1 MNKQFLINLIL
12 FYGIIFVII
21 SCSPTSDV
29 VNPHINVD
37 TIEKAADSM
46 SLLDPCKS
54 GRLVEQCMSVQFTI
68 NKGGTTYYLSG
79 NPKNKEILLT
89 PNKNAPETKWK
100 ITKVGGLYALSLSN
114 SPKYRWLDAVTKEQ
128 RLTLRPF
135 RYGEPG
141 GEKWGG
147 TRWMITKQKDNSYKL
162 NGAGGFY
169 PDSYIFIDENNKVK
183 LARGESKGQKFTSIP
198 DFETLPNPMDNLS
211 CSAGGLCDGIPPCG
225 RKMYINNNNV
235 CKSITVKIQVYR
247 SNEAGTQRVKD
258 RVDTYPLSENNGTG
272 KNGAYLGCECFFN
285 PNGSRVIWV
294 YEIIEACFTKDICKD
309 TIDK

>member
-1 MNKQFLINLIL
+1 MNKQFLINIIL
-12 FYGIIFVII
+12 FFGII
-21 SCSPTSDV
+21 SCSPNGND
-29 VNPHINVD
+29 VNPQLNTEAVEQVI
-37 TIEKAADSM
+37 DSL
-46 SLLDPCKS
+46 SLLDPCKDVQP
-54 GRLVEQCMSVQFTI
+54 VETCVSVQFAI
-68 NKGGTTYYLSG
+68 NKDGITYYLSG
-79 NPKNKEILLT
+79 NPVNKDVLLT
-89 PNKNAPETKWK
+89 SNKDAPETKWK

-114 SPKYRWLDAVTKEQ
+114 NPEYKWLDAITKEQ

-135 RYGEPG
+135 RFGERG

-147 TRWMITKQKDNSYKL
+147 TRWMVKKQKDNSYKL
-162 NGAGGFY
+162 NGAGGYY
-169 PDSYIFIDENNKVK
+169 PDSYIFIDGNNKVK

-225 RKMYINNNNV
+225 RKMYINNNSV

-258 RVDTYPLSENNGTG
+258 RVDTYQLSENNGTG

-294 YEIIEACFTKDICKD
+294 YKIIEACFTKDAC
-309 TIDK
+309 IDNINK